1 VPRVQQVLVERDFSQ
16 PAERVFAYLSE
27 HENLGVI
34 FPTRVERVR
43 DGENGERNGVGS
55 VRRLS
60 FRGLMPFEETV
71 TGMEPNRRIE
81 YRITKGTPLR
91 GHRGEM
97 LFSERD
103 GGGSHLRYEIV
114 LGSAVPGVARIVA
127 SSLRRSIAKGLDK
140 VAAEA

>member
-1 VPRVQQVLVERDFSQ
+1 VARVKQVLIERDFEQ
-16 PAERVFAYLSE
+16 GVDRVFDYLSE

-43 DGENGERNGVGS
+43 DGQGGERNGVGS

-60 FRGLMPFEETV
+60 FGGLMPFEETV
-71 TGMEPNRRIE
+71 TAMEPNRRIE
-81 YRITKGTPLR
+81 YRITQGTPLR

-97 LFSERD
+97 LFSERE

-114 LGSAVPGVARIVA
+114 FGSRVPGVAAAVA
-127 SSLRRSIAKGLDK
+127 ASLRRSIAKGLET
-140 VAAEA
+140 VAARA